1 MGSAVVYTRYEV
13 LRTVRNRYFFVF
25 SLIFPLILFF
35 TIAGTNRHARVE
47 GIGFP
52 LYYMTGMIA
61 FGTLAAVV
69 AGGSRIAL
77 ERSAGWTRQMR
88 ITPLPVR
95 SYFAAKLVT
104 SYLMAAISIILI
116 SLAGVSLGVH
126 LGAGAWLV
134 MAGLVLV
141 GLVPF
146 AVLGILL
153 GQLLGVDSMGPAI
166 GGITSLFSLLG
177 GAFGP
182 LATSGAL
189 YSITKL
195 LPSFWVVQ
203 AGKTA
208 VGGGD
213 WPLEGWVV
221 IAVWSAVLGR
231 LAVMAYRRSSTRA

>member
-1 MGSAVVYTRYEV
+1 VSGAAVYTRYEV

-25 SLIFPLILFF
+25 SLVFPLVLYF

-61 FGTLAAVV
+61 FGTVAAVV

-77 ERSAGWTRQMR
+77 ERSVGWTRQMR
-88 ITPLPVR
+88 ITPLSVR
-95 SYFAAKLVT
+95 SYFGAKLVT
-104 SYLMAAISIILI
+104 SYLMAAISIVLI
-116 SLAGVSLGVH
+116 SLAGVSLGVR

-141 GLVPF
+141 GLVPY
-146 AVLGILL
+146 AVLGVVL
-153 GQLLGVDSMGPAI
+153 GHVLTVDSMGPAL
-166 GGITSLFSLLG
+166 GGLTSLLSLLG

-182 LATSGAL
+182 LATSGTL
-189 YSITKL
+189 FDVTKL

-208 VGGGD
+208 AGGGA

-221 IAVWSAVLGR
+221 IAVWTVVLAR
-231 LAVMAYRRSSTRA
+231 LALLVYRRSSERA